1 MKRWTL
7 TASGLGMFLLAIV
20 ATIAAQEPRKGAER
34 APQGDDR
41 PQRKGMMGG
50 GMMMGNMPMQGMMP
64 MMMEMHQRHAA
75 MESQWEATD
84 DGVFVLRPGQLL
96 KYDGDLKLV
105 KSVDLPEAPMPM
117 MQHLGGGDDAAGMP
131 KMKMDPGRMRQMMAQ
146 MHAGLPSRLD
156 VTRDAIFVSRGN
168 SLLKFSRD
176 LELQKKTDLPEVK
189 PMMCPM
195 CGQMMGGHMQGD
207 MKE

>member
-7 TASGLGMFLLAIV
+7 TASGLGMILVAIV
-20 ATIAAQEPRKGAER
+20 ATIAAQEPRKSPDR

-50 GMMMGNMPMQGMMP
+50 MMMGGMPMQGMMP
-64 MMMEMHQRHAA
+64 MMMEMHLRHAA
-75 MESQWEATD
+75 MESQWEATN

-96 KYDGDLKLV
+96 KYDSDLKLI
-105 KSVDLPEAPMPM
+105 KSVDLPGAPMPM
-117 MQHLGGGDDAAGMP
+117 MQPLGGGDDAVGMP
-131 KMKMDPGRMRQMMAQ
+131 KMKMDPGRMRQMMAR
-146 MHAGLPSRLD
+146 MHGGLPSRLD
-156 VTRDAIFVSRGN
+156 VTRDAIFVSRGS

-195 CGQMMGGHMQGD
+195 CGQMMGDRMRGGPA
-207 MKE
+207 E